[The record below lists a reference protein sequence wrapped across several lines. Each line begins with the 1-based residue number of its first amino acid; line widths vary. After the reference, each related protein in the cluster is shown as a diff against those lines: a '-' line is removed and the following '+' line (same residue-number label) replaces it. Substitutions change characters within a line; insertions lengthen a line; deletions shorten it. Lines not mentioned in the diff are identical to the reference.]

1 MPLSMPEKTTSEFL
15 RANRVFLIAF
25 LLLLLNFLY
34 VLATN
39 KQGDALLIIN
49 GYRSEFWDWFFI
61 IGTRFGEPEA
71 YVIVFLVAS
80 AYRFRTGLFSI
91 LSGITAGI
99 VSGILKVIFG
109 AARPMRWFFDN
120 YEEVWHSLNLFE
132 EHMRSWAYTSF
143 PSGHAASAF
152 ALFSFVSFNARR
164 GKFIVGLGCFLV
176 AAQVA
181 FSRMYL
187 LYHFLRDVTAGALLG
202 LIIGILM
209 YGLQYRFYPNSKLL
223 NRGWYR
229 RQEELPEVSTSLD
242 STDA

>member
-1 MPLSMPEKTTSEFL
+1 MPTSMPEKTTPDFL
-15 RANRVFLIAF
+15 RANRVFLVAF
-25 LLLLLNFLY
+25 LLLLLNFFF

-39 KQGDALLIIN
+39 KQGDALIIIN
-49 GYRSEFWDWFFI
+49 GYRSEFWDQFFI

-71 YVIVFLVAS
+71 YLIVFVVAS
-80 AYRFRTGLFSI
+80 AFRFRTGLFAIISGVAAG
-91 LSGITAGI
+91 LSSAL
-99 VSGILKVIFG
+99 LKLIFG
-109 AARPMRWFFDN
+109 AARPMRWFFDH

-152 ALFSFVSFNARR
+152 ALFSFVSFNVRK

-202 LIIGILM
+202 LIIGVLM
-209 YGLQYRFYPNSKLL
+209 YGLQYRFYPDSKLL

-229 RQEELPEVSTSLD
+229 RRDLPEVTTSID
-242 STDA
+242 SPDA